1 MILLFWDG
9 KLRKLNDQGLIAILI
24 NLAILVAVVILQWPN
39 LGF

>member
-9 KLRKLNDQGLIAILI
+9 KLNDQGLIAILI